1 MAKRI
6 TEEELRL
13 NITVAGNASD
23 GLGKLNKKVELN
35 RKTMNELRKEAR
47 LLKIQL
53 DNVTPGTKDWD
64 IFSKQLTAV
73 NTRMKNLKVQTG
85 SSINIITKM
94 GKTGAGLVAVAGAV
108 IAVGK
113 KAIQVF
119 AQGFGKIADFE
130 QANADLSTILGKNV
144 KDIKDLTD
152 SAMSLGRTTEY
163 TASQVTML
171 QTELAK
177 LGFNESQIRS
187 MQEPILHFATAVGTD
202 LPSAASLAGAALRM
216 FELPASKTE
225 DVLGALAVSTN
236 KSALSFSYLNEALS
250 TVGPVANTFGFS
262 IEDTTALLGAL
273 ANAGFDA
280 STAATATRNILLNLA
295 NSNGKLA
302 KSLGGSVKTFP
313 DLIEGLKMLDEKG
326 IDLATTLELT
336 DKRSVA
342 AFNTF
347 LSGADSAMELRESLD
362 DVDGE
367 LQRIADER
375 LNTVQGSIKLL
386 QSAWEGFILQMS
398 GSKGVIKSV
407 IDFLTAS
414 VTKFT
419 EWLFPSARVAG
430 QADEYTK
437 TFTSEYKL
445 NGDEAAMKKMDEW
458 EAAAQAELDRAK
470 QRAEDYNSRA
480 NRKALKAA
488 EENLAALQTAATN
501 VRASI
506 MAAQEAAQE
515 AADLNSK
522 TMNELREEARLLKI
536 QLNNVKSG
544 TKDWDALS
552 KRLAAVNKRMK
563 DLSAQTPSGDDED
576 KNDNEKWSLDND
588 KSYLAA
594 KKELTRQYIDGDIAT
609 QEQYEEKL
617 YQLELSSLTA
627 RLALHK
633 EKGADREK
641 LEMQV
646 QALTLAHRKKEAA
659 AEENL
664 ESMRLDAMEEG
675 SRKRIALENRRYEQ
689 EKKKY
694 QGNADATEII
704 ERKHTAA
711 LLQIS
716 IEAETQLLDKMQKD
730 SQRAKVEIENRYLE
744 RLAIVK
750 AGSAEELAIRREMA
764 QKTAASD
771 LKYLESMKRELESI
785 ISTGKVAGFAISSD
799 QMQEF
804 RAKLQ
809 EVINKILQLQG
820 AMSGS
825 SSSIWGGT
833 GSGEL
838 FGVSQAQW
846 DRLFNNL
853 QTGKMSAEDL
863 AASISAIGNAA
874 QEGFDMASSAIDMIN
889 AKENASAE
897 HAKKAN
903 EAKQDAL
910 QKRVDAGLMTQE
922 QYDAAV
928 ERLQAEQ
935 DAADEELSLRQAER
949 QKRFSIVQAIINTA
963 LGVTKTLAD
972 WGIPAGIAPA
982 AIMSAMG
989 AAQVALMAGTP
1000 VTGYEAGGFVKAR
1013 RDQDGR
1019 TFSAK
1024 FSPDAR
1030 GFIATP
1036 TVLVGEAGGE
1046 YVIPA
1051 EGLKNPSVRSFVG
1064 AIETAR
1070 INGRLKSLNLAAVN
1084 PMAAIGFSSGGYS
1097 SGRKTYGRQTSSDS
1111 AAGGQMELLLTKLL
1125 DRLDTPISAEVS
1137 MLGPKGLVKATE
1149 KYNRQR
1155 NRGKQW

>member
-47 LLKIQL
+47 QLKIQL

-64 IFSKQLTAV
+64 IFSKQLAAV

-94 GKTGAGLVAVAGAV
+94 GKTGAGLVAVAGAA
-108 IAVGK
+108 IAAGK

-225 DVLGALAVSTN
+225 DVLGVLAVSTN

-250 TVGPVANTFGFS
+250 IVGPVANTFGFS
-262 IEDTTALLGAL
+262 IEDTTALLGSL

-280 STAATATRNILLNLA
+280 SSAATATRNILLNLA

-347 LSGADSAMELRESLD
+347 LSGADNAMELRESLD

-506 MAAQEAAQE
+506 KAAQDAALTVTTTTTTTG
-515 AADLNSK
+515 ADS
-522 TMNELREEARLLKI
+522 TPLK
-536 QLNNVKSG
+536 
-544 TKDWDALS
+544 D
-552 KRLAAVNKRMK
+552 
-563 DLSAQTPSGDDED
+563 GD
-576 KNDNEKWSLDND
+576 KKWSLDND

-609 QEQYEEKL
+609 QEAYDEKL

-785 ISTGKVAGFAISSD
+785 ISTGKVAGFAIPSD

-838 FGVSQAQW
+838 FGVSQAKW

-989 AAQVALMAGTP
+989 AAQVALMAATP

-1036 TVLVGEAGGE
+1036 TMLVGEAGGE

-1097 SGRKTYGRQTSSDS
+1097 SGRKTYGRQTSSGG

-1125 DRLDTPISAEVS
+1125 DRLDAPISAEVS

>member
-64 IFSKQLTAV
+64 IFSKQLAAV

-225 DVLGALAVSTN
+225 DMLSALAVSTN
-236 KSALSFSYLNEALS
+236 KSALSFSYLNESLS
-250 TVGPVANTFGFS
+250 IVGPVANTFGFS
-262 IEDTTALLGAL
+262 IKDTTALLGAL

-280 STAATATRNILLNLA
+280 SSAATATRNILLNLA

-313 DLIEGLKMLDEKG
+313 DLIEGLKMLNEKG

-386 QSAWEGFILQMS
+386 QSAWEGFLLQMS

-506 MAAQEAAQE
+506 KAAQEAALTVTVPTTE
-515 AADLNSK
+515 PEPTPLED
-522 TMNELREEARLLKI
+522 
-536 QLNNVKSG
+536 G
-544 TKDWDALS
+544 
-552 KRLAAVNKRMK
+552 NK
-563 DLSAQTPSGDDED
+563 
-576 KNDNEKWSLDND
+576 KWSLDND
-588 KSYLAA
+588 KFYLAA

-617 YQLELSSLTA
+617 SQLELSSLTA

-694 QGNADATEII
+694 QGNAAALELV
-704 ERKHTAA
+704 EKKHSAA

-716 IEAETQLLDKMQKD
+716 VEAEQQQLEQMQQA
-730 SQRAKVEIENRYLE
+730 SQQAKVEIENKYLR
-744 RLAIVK
+744 RLSTVK
-750 AGSAEELAIRREMA
+750 MGSAEELAIRREMA
-764 QKTAASD
+764 QEIVKSD
-771 LKYLESMKRELESI
+771 LSYLESTRKMLESV
-785 ISTGKVAGFAISSD
+785 ISTGKLAGIAIPSK

-804 RAKLQ
+804 KAKLL
-809 EVINKILQLQG
+809 EVIGKILQLQG
-820 AMSGS
+820 ELRTPG
-825 SSSIWGGT
+825 IWGGT

-863 AASISAIGNAA
+863 ATSISAIGNAA

-989 AAQVALMAGTP
+989 AAQVALMAATP

-1036 TVLVGEAGGE
+1036 TMLVGEAGGE

-1070 INGRLKSLNLAAVN
+1070 INGHLKSLNLAAVN

-1097 SGRKTYGRQTSSDS
+1097 SGRKTYGRQTSSGG